1 MNEARPDP
9 APLDATRLHRPCPPG
24 SLGFDTT
31 EELEPLTDAFGQPD
45 ALAALSF
52 GLAMT
57 EPGYNIFVL
66 GPPGTG
72 RKTMVRRVVTAH
84 AATRPSPPDRCFV
97 YNFRDE
103 RHPRSL
109 ELATG
114 RAPAF
119 AKDMRDLVAEL
130 RDTIPDAL
138 ASDAVAK
145 RRTALLEEPQE
156 RANAELDGLRREF
169 ERDPHV
175 ALVGSPTAVMV
186 VPARGGQP
194 IDRESY
200 LALPPEEREEID
212 RHVRDASA
220 RVATVQRHIQE
231 LTREARERIEELN
244 RDVARSMVSFR
255 IAALK
260 ERYRDAPT
268 VLEYLD
274 AVCEDVVVN
283 AERFSTRP
291 EERPEGALAAAA
303 LLGGAP
309 GDDFFRRYEVNV
321 LVTHEPGRG
330 APVVEEPDP
339 HLRNLLGHLGLRV
352 QFGAVVADIAR
363 IAPGAL
369 QRANGGYLILEAA
382 EVLTRPLAWAAL
394 KRALRTRELR
404 PAEATAELALAVVD
418 SIEPEPIP
426 GDVKVV
432 LIGEPT
438 LYYLLRALDTE
449 FAELFKVKVDFR
461 PHMDRTADAER
472 GYARLLAAQVRS
484 ESLPPFDAT
493 AVASLIEEG
502 SRLAGDQRKLTT
514 RFGEIADL
522 AREAAH
528 WARNA
533 GRNPVRAED
542 VARALE
548 ERDRRDKRAQREL
561 LELIRRSVL
570 AFEPAGERVGQIYGI
585 GLLAA
590 AGGEAF
596 GRPIRVM
603 ASAYMG
609 TGGVINI
616 EREAKLSGP
625 LHSKGFLVLSGY
637 LGWMFARSEPLILSA
652 SLSFEQMYEEVE
664 GDSASVAELYALL
677 SAIGEVPVRQGIGV
691 TGALSEKGAVL
702 PVGGVT
708 QKVEGFFA
716 ACQQIGLDGQGVIVP
731 RRNADNLVLRREV
744 RDAVEAGRFH
754 IWAIDGVEEGWAIL
768 AGREAGERRADGTF
782 PEGTVHHAVQARLS
796 EWTAE
801 WKRMVRREGRP

>member
-1 MNEARPDP
+1 MTNP
-9 APLDATRLHRPCPPG
+9 APLDAARLHRPCPPE

-31 EELEPLTDAFGQPD
+31 DEVEPLAGAFGQPD
-45 ALAALSF
+45 ALDALEF

-57 EPGYNIFVL
+57 EPGYHIFVL
-66 GPPGTG
+66 GQPGSG
-72 RKTMVRRVVTAH
+72 RSTLVRRAVALH
-84 AATRPSPPDRCFV
+84 AASRPTPPDRCFV
-97 YNFRDE
+97 FNFRDP
-103 RHPRSL
+103 RRPRSL
-109 ELATG
+109 ELAAG

-119 AKDMRDLVAEL
+119 AKDVADLVAEL

-169 ERDPHV
+169 ERDPYV
-175 ALVGSPTAVMV
+175 ALVGSPNAVMV
-186 VPARGGQP
+186 APARGGQP

-200 LALPPEEREEID
+200 LRLPPEEREEID
-212 RHVRDASA
+212 RHVRDATA

-260 ERYRDAPT
+260 ERYRDAPA
-268 VLEYLD
+268 VGEYLD
-274 AVCEDVVVN
+274 AVCEDVVEN

-291 EERPEGALAAAA
+291 EDQEQAGALAAAA
-303 LLGGAP
+303 LLAGPAE
-309 GDDFFRRYEVNV
+309 DFFRRYDVNV
-321 LVTHEPGRG
+321 LITHEPGTG

-339 HLRNLLGHLGLRV
+339 HLRNLLGRLGLRI
-352 QFGAVVADIAR
+352 QFGAMIADISR

-404 PAEATAELALAVVD
+404 PAEATAELALAIAD
-418 SIEPEPIP
+418 SMEPEPIP
-426 GDVKVV
+426 ADVKVV

-438 LYYLLRALDTE
+438 LYYLLRSLDTE
-449 FAELFKVKVDFR
+449 FTELFKIRVDFQ
-461 PHMDRTADAER
+461 PQMDRTADAER
-472 GYARLLAAQVRS
+472 GYARLVAAHAKA
-484 ESLPPFDAT
+484 ESLPAFDAT
-493 AVASLIEEG
+493 AVAALVEEG
-502 SRLAGDQRKLTT
+502 SRRAGDQRKLTT
-514 RFGEIADL
+514 RFADIVDL
-522 AREAAH
+522 VRESAH
-528 WARNA
+528 WARAA
-533 GRNPVRAED
+533 GRERVRAED
-542 VARALE
+542 VARALD
-548 ERDRRDKRAQREL
+548 ERDRRDKRMQREL
-561 LELIRRSVL
+561 LELIERGVL
-570 AFEPAGERVGQIYGI
+570 AFEPTGERVGQVYGI
-585 GLLAA
+585 GLLSA
-590 AGGEAF
+590 AGEMF
-596 GRPIRVM
+596 GRPIRVT

-637 LGWMFARSEPLILSA
+637 LGWMFARTEPLILSA

-664 GDSASVAELYALL
+664 GDSASVAELYALM
-677 SAIGEVPVRQGIGV
+677 SAIGEVPLRQGIAV
-691 TGALSEKGAVL
+691 TGAISDKGLVL

-708 QKVEGFFA
+708 DKIEGFFA
-716 ACQQIGLDGQGVIVP
+716 ACQRAGLDGQGVIVP

-754 IWAIDGVEEGWAIL
+754 VWAIDRIEDGWAIL
-768 AGREAGERRADGTF
+768 AGRDAGERRDDGTF
-782 PEGTVHHAVQARLS
+782 PDGTVHHAVQNRLS
-796 EWTAE
+796 RWAAE
-801 WKRMVRREGRP
+801 WKRFAHPEART